1 MLVQGLASFIQHKML
16 FNIVTLL
23 ALAPSVLAA
32 ITEHGDK
39 KKRSVV
45 PGGYIVEFEDVMS
58 IASDVCIHLWTRRL
72 TIDVFDRPNPV
83 SILTFQTRR

>member
-1 MLVQGLASFIQHKML
+1 VLVQDSISPIQHKML

-23 ALAPSVLAA
+23 ALAPSVLSAV
-32 ITEHGDK
+32 TENGDK

-58 IASDVCIHLWTRRL
+58 IASDVCFDLPTGRL
-72 TIDVFDRPNPV
+72 TH
-83 SILTFQTRR
+83 

>member
-1 MLVQGLASFIQHKML
+1 MLVQGSASLIQHKML

-23 ALAPSVLAA
+23 ALAPSVLGA
-32 ITEHGDK
+32 ITDNGDK

-58 IASDVCIHLWTRRL
+58 IASDVCLDLLILSL
-72 TIDVFDRPNPV
+72 AINVFDRPNPV
-83 SILTFQTRR
+83 STPIFQTSR

>member
-1 MLVQGLASFIQHKML
+1 MLVQGPVSLIQRKML

-32 ITEHGDK
+32 VTDNGDK

-58 IASDVCIHLWTRRL
+58 IASDVCLDLSTRRL
-72 TIDVFDRPNPV
+72 AVNYLIDQIQLLF
-83 SILTFQTRR
+83 

>member
-1 MLVQGLASFIQHKML
+1 VLVQDSISPIQHKML

-23 ALAPSVLAA
+23 ALAPSVLSAV
-32 ITEHGDK
+32 TENGDK

-58 IASDVCIHLWTRRL
+58 IASDVCLISQLEDL
-72 TIDVFDRPNPV
+72 PIDSCDRPNPV
-83 SILTFQTRR
+83 SIPIFQTSR

>member
-1 MLVQGLASFIQHKML
+1 MLVQGSASLIQHMML

-32 ITEHGDK
+32 VTDNGDK

-58 IASDVCIHLWTRRL
+58 IASDVCLDL
-72 TIDVFDRPNPV
+72 
-83 SILTFQTRR
+83 

>member
-1 MLVQGLASFIQHKML
+1 MVYKGRLAWYAAYTFKVQILSFSKML

-32 ITEHGDK
+32 ITDNGEK

-58 IASDVCIHLWTRRL
+58 IASDVCLDL
-72 TIDVFDRPNPV
+72 
-83 SILTFQTRR
+83 LA

>member
-1 MLVQGLASFIQHKML
+1 MLVQGSVSLIQHKML

-23 ALAPSVLAA
+23 ALAPSVLSAV
-32 ITEHGDK
+32 TDNGDK

-58 IASDVCIHLWTRRL
+58 IASASDVCLDLPTG
-72 TIDVFDRPNPV
+72 RPTN
-83 SILTFQTRR
+83 